1 MLSRVSLWLLTA
13 TVVSLPIPTS
23 AQIGQTGVLLG
34 VVRDATGAAL
44 PGVTVTTSSP
54 SLIGG
59 TRRTVSDSDGV
70 YRFPSL
76 APGVY
81 RLDAELAGFNTAK
94 RANIR
99 LELGQTVTADL
110 SLEVAGPV
118 ESVTITI
125 NPPMVDP
132 TTSAEPRN
140 LSTEVMENMPFATR
154 FGPAAM
160 LLAPGVNPS
169 TFSAYGSGGES
180 SNAYQIDGVDLGDP
194 YGGTIWVFAN
204 HNWIQEVQVIGLGAS
219 AEHGGFSG
227 VASNSLFRSGSN
239 TYSGLFETL
248 YENNAL
254 TDSNASAEVLA
265 ANPDLTPG
273 KTDYVT
279 DTTVQLGG
287 PFKKDRAWF
296 FGSLQYFR
304 PSTAPAGYPA
314 PGTTGDGGPTT
325 VLEKSPRFLF
335 KPTVQFNPNSTLT
348 GFVAFDSY
356 TVDGRDASA
365 IVAPIATLHQH
376 SPETSWNAN
385 YTRILSARSVFD
397 VKYSG
402 FHGYYDLQPYEGI
415 DTPGWYDVTAN
426 FYSQNSYYYYSADRE
441 RHQVNAAISTYA
453 SQFAGDHNFK
463 FGAEFERS
471 YTRNEQGYSGGRVI
485 YADAGVPYGASYWD
499 GYLKDDANSRTA
511 FYAQDQWLLS
521 SRVTI
526 DLGLRLDLHRGTD
539 RLLDETVYRS
549 HPLAPRLGV
558 ACKLSEDGKTVIK
571 AHYGLY
577 YDGAKASYYDL
588 LSPNIAP
595 HYYADLNPITLV
607 PLAPPSV
614 TAPGGNHAMDEDIGH
629 PRMIQAIAGIERE
642 VRPGWAATATGIYR
656 KNDRFVDDVLQN
668 GTFFTSEEPDPGPD
682 GVRGTSDDT
691 GVTLTAYRQSD
702 DPIDNAYLITNPAEA
717 YRRYKAVE
725 LRLRRRQANSWMMD
739 MSWVISKITGTEDNF
754 SSLGNGS
761 EFDDPN
767 QDVRF
772 QPLRD
777 GRLGGDTTHIFKLLG
792 GWQLPWKIRAAG
804 VFYYTSGATFA
815 RTLRLTLPQGR
826 KDLLVEERGS
836 QRLDGQPRVDIKL
849 EKRFSVT
856 PTRHLGVTFE
866 GFNLLNN
873 DAITSRTTRSGASY
887 FTPTG
892 LVPAR
897 RLRLG
902 LVYRF

>member
-1 MLSRVSLWLLTA
+1 M
-13 TVVSLPIPTS
+13 I
-23 AQIGQTGVLLG
+23 G

-44 PGVTVTTSSP
+44 SNVTVTASSS

-59 TRRTVSDSDGV
+59 SRRTVSDSDGG
-70 YRFPSL
+70 YRFPAL
-76 APGVY
+76 APGLY
-81 RLDAELAGFNTAK
+81 RLEAELTGFNTAK

-99 LELGQTVTADL
+99 LELGQTLSVDL
-110 SLEVAGPV
+110 HMDVAGPL
-118 ESVTITI
+118 ESVTVTS

-132 TTSAEPRN
+132 TSSSAPRN
-140 LSTEVMENMPFATR
+140 LSTEVMENMPFSSR

-160 LLAPGVNPS
+160 LMAPGVNPV

-248 YENNAL
+248 YENNWL

-273 KTDYVT
+273 TTDYVT

-296 FGSLQYFR
+296 FGSFQYYR
-304 PSTAPAGYPA
+304 PSTAPAGFPA
-314 PGTTGDGGPTT
+314 PGTSGDGGPVT

-335 KPTVQFNPNSTLT
+335 KPTVQFNPTNTLT
-348 GFVAFDSY
+348 GFVALDSY

-365 IVAPIATLHQH
+365 VVAPVATLHQH

-385 YTRILSARSVFD
+385 YTRIVSARSVFD

-402 FHGYYDLQPYEGI
+402 FNGYYDLEPYKG
-415 DTPGWYDVTAN
+415 TSTSGWYDVTRN
-426 FYSQNSYYYYSADRE
+426 FYSKNSYYYYSADRE
-441 RHQVNAAISTYA
+441 RHQANAALTTYA
-453 SQFAGDHNFK
+453 SGFAGDHNFK

-471 YTRNEQGYSGGRVI
+471 YTRNQQGYSGGRLI
-485 YADAGVPYGASYWD
+485 YADAGVPYGANYWD

-521 SRVTI
+521 PRLTI
-526 DLGLRLDLHRGTD
+526 DAGLRIDLHRGTD

-549 HPLAPRLGV
+549 HPIAPRLGF
-558 ACKLSEDGKTVIK
+558 AYGLSNDGKTVIK

-577 YDGAKASYYDL
+577 YDGAKASYFDL
-588 LSPNIAP
+588 LSPNISP
-595 HYYADLNPITLV
+595 HSYADINPITLV

-614 TAPGGNHAMDEDIGH
+614 TFPGGNHTMDDDIGH
-629 PRMIQAIAGIERE
+629 PRMVQALAGIERE
-642 VRPGWAATATGIYR
+642 IRSGWAATVTGIYR
-656 KNDRFVDDVLQN
+656 KNDRFIDDVLLN
-668 GTFFTSEEPDPGPD
+668 GVFFTSQEPDPGPD
-682 GVRGTSDDT
+682 GIRGTSDDT

-702 DPIDNAYLITNPAEA
+702 DPIDNQYLITNPSAA
-717 YRRYKAVE
+717 YRRYRAME
-725 LRLRRRQANSWMMD
+725 MRLRRREANGWMMD
-739 MSWVISKITGTEDNF
+739 MSWVVSKITGTEDNF

-777 GRLGGDTTHIFKLLG
+777 GRLGGDSTHIFKVLG
-792 GWQLPWKIRAAG
+792 GWRLPWDIRAAS

-826 KDLLVEERGS
+826 KDLFVEERGT
-836 QRLDGQPRVDIKL
+836 QRLDGQPRLDLKL
-849 EKRFSVT
+849 EKRFSLT
-856 PTRHLGVTFE
+856 PTSRLGVTVE

-873 DAITSRTTRSGASY
+873 DAVTSRTTRSGASY

-897 RLRLG
+897 RFRLG
-902 LVYRF
+902 LVYRY

>member
-1 MLSRVSLWLLTA
+1 MFSRASLALLTA
-13 TVVSLPIPTS
+13 IVFVSSIPAD
-23 AQIGQTGVLLG
+23 AQIGQTAALLG
-34 VVRDATGAAL
+34 VVRDATEGAL
-44 PGVTVTTSSP
+44 PGVSLTASSP

-59 TRRTVSDSDGV
+59 TRRTVSDSDGT

-81 RLDAELAGFNTAK
+81 RIEAELTGFTTAT
-94 RANIR
+94 RSDIR
-99 LELGQTVTADL
+99 LALGQTVSVDL
-110 SLEVAGPV
+110 RLDVAGLA
-118 ESVTITI
+118 ESVTVRSAQR
-125 NPPMVDP
+125 MVDA
-132 TTSAEPRN
+132 TSSADAKN
-140 LSTEVMENMPFATR
+140 LSTEVMENMPFTSR

-204 HNWIQEVQVIGLGAS
+204 HNWIQEVQLIGLGAA

-227 VASNSLFRSGSN
+227 VASNSLFRSGGN

-248 YENNAL
+248 YENNSL
-254 TDSNASAEVLA
+254 TDSNVSADVLS
-265 ANPDLTPG
+265 ANSDLTPG

-279 DTTVQLGG
+279 DTTVQIGG

-296 FGSLQYFR
+296 FGSFQYFR

-314 PGTTGDGGPTT
+314 PGTGGDGGPAT

-335 KPTVQFNPNSTLT
+335 KPTVQLSGNSTLT

-356 TVDGRDASA
+356 TVDGRGASA
-365 IVAPIATLHQH
+365 IVAPVATVRQH

-402 FHGYYDLQPYEGI
+402 FNGYYALDPYKGVN
-415 DTPGWYDVTAN
+415 TAGWYDVTDN
-426 FYSQNSYYYYSADRE
+426 FYSKNSYYFYSADRE
-441 RHQVNAAISTYA
+441 RHQVNAALTTY
-453 SQFAGDHNFK
+453 SSRFSGDHNFK

-471 YTRNEQGYSGGRVI
+471 TTKNQQGYSGGRII

-499 GYLKDDANSRTA
+499 GYIKDDANTRTA

-526 DLGLRLDLHRGTD
+526 DAGLRLDFHRGRD
-539 RLLDETVYRS
+539 RLLGETVYRS
-549 HPLAPRLGV
+549 HPVAPRLGL
-558 ACKLSEDGKTVIK
+558 AYKLTGDGKTVVK

-588 LSPNIAP
+588 LSPSIAP
-595 HYYADLNPITLV
+595 YYYADLNPST
-607 PLAPPSV
+607 LAPLGPLSI
-614 TAPGGNHAMDEDIGH
+614 TAPGGNRAMDDDIGH
-629 PRMIQAIAGIERE
+629 PRMTQAIAGVERE
-642 VRPGWAATATGIYR
+642 LWPGWGAGVTAIYR
-656 KNDRFVDDVLQN
+656 KNDRFIDDVLVN
-668 GTFFTSEEPDPGPD
+668 GTFATSQEPDPGPD
-682 GVRGTSDDT
+682 GIRGTSDDS

-702 DPIDNAYLITNPAEA
+702 DPIDNEYLITNPQQA
-717 YRRYKAVE
+717 YRRYTGVE
-725 LRLRRRQANSWMMD
+725 MRLRRREANNWMMD
-739 MSWVISKITGTEDNF
+739 LSWVISKITGTEDNF

-772 QPLRD
+772 QPLRE
-777 GRLGGDTTHIFKLLG
+777 GRLGGDSTHIFKALG
-792 GWQLPWKIRAAG
+792 TWRLPWQIRAAG

-826 KDLLVEERGS
+826 KDLFVEERGS
-836 QRLDGQPRVDIKL
+836 QRLDGQPRLDVKL
-849 EKRFSVT
+849 EKRFALT
-856 PTRHLGVTFE
+856 PTKQVGVTVE
-866 GFNLLNN
+866 GFNLLND
-873 DAITSRTTRSGASY
+873 DAITSRTTRSGSSY
-887 FTPTG
+887 FTPNG

-897 RLRLG
+897 RFRLG
-902 LVYRF
+902 VIYRF